1 MPAPSQTLSILAGAH
16 TTKKFETRA
25 TRALGNEWKSD
36 HCRRVNGRRNAYVT
50 LELAR
55 VYAEAKDCD
64 VAKLIAATNTIL
76 SWQRGAIIDYISPD
90 LFETSATVADLLAGA
105 NASANADI
113 DVDTITVASEPYRE
127 DKNQAIDDDGDDE
140 SVEVMTT
147 PTVIAD
153 AARVAGSVAD
163 DIAIIGNDDVE
174 EAENVDDADDDA
186 DDDGRGDDD
195 DDDGRGD
202 DDADRVDKLERTR
215 AHESTPT
222 VAKIRPSREY
232 IVEMVQRGNTKHTV
246 KGQVIS
252 HTRVLTLFSRSSL
265 FASSSFTVPRS
276 ISISLASFRDTDTPT
291 R

>member
-1 MPAPSQTLSILAGAH
+1 MSPSTYPVSRGCFRVRDDDEAEEGRFLMFGDGMPMRSK
-16 TTKKFETRA
+16 TT
-25 TRALGNEWKSD
+25 S
-36 HCRRVNGRRNAYVT
+36 H
-50 LELAR
+50 
-55 VYAEAKDCD
+55 
-64 VAKLIAATNTIL
+64 
-76 SWQRGAIIDYISPD
+76 RGAIIDYISPD

-202 DDADRVDKLERTR
+202 
-215 AHESTPT
+215 
-222 VAKIRPSREY
+222 
-232 IVEMVQRGNTKHTV
+232 
-246 KGQVIS
+246 QV
-252 HTRVLTLFSRSSL
+252 
-265 FASSSFTVPRS
+265 
-276 ISISLASFRDTDTPT
+276 
-291 R
+291 